1 MTIFVTVYQPL
12 HMNNLKLTFAFLL
25 ALSFGLASCEK
36 MDIEETETPGE
47 TEYGQK
53 DGKPVTFRIAKV
65 AQQEGEEAGNEM
77 PFTNL
82 TLLVRDQEGD
92 VVHQIVQSE
101 DDDDFGTLTMKL
113 DSGTYHAIVLAHNC
127 GKNINLTNNR
137 KEVPMPNDTVTGS
150 NLKVTDTF
158 WCNRLFVVGD
168 DNRSFELEL
177 ERIVA
182 KFRLEIHD
190 AMPEKVKTMRF
201 YYTGGSSTLNAEKG
215 VGCVNSRQKV
225 NIPVTE
231 DMVGKA
237 TAFEV
242 YTFPRAGSKTLK
254 MTVSALDAKDNTLYR
269 KEWSAVP
276 IAANEVAT
284 YGGSFFGGSD
294 VPEDG
299 DVTFDIIVD
308 DEWNDQIDESY

>member
-1 MTIFVTVYQPL
+1 MTIFVTVYQPP
-12 HMNNLKLTFAFLL
+12 HMNNLKMTVAFLL
-25 ALSFGLASCEK
+25 ALSFGMASCEK

-53 DGKPVTFRIAKV
+53 DGMPVTFRIAKT
-65 AQQEGEEAGNEM
+65 AQQADGGTETAA
-77 PFTNL
+77 FTNL
-82 TLLVRDQEGD
+82 TLLVRDQEGGIVD
-92 VVHQIVQSE
+92 QVVQTE
-101 DDDDFGTLTMKL
+101 GDDGFGTLVMKL

-127 GKNINLTNNR
+127 GKNITLADNR
-137 KEVPMPNDTVTGS
+137 EKVVMPNDTETGS
-150 NLKVTDTF
+150 YRKVTDTF

-215 VGCVNSRQKV
+215 VGIAKSEQTV

-242 YTFPRAGSKTLK
+242 YTFPRAGSESLK

-269 KEWSAVP
+269 KEWSHVP
-276 IAANEVAT
+276 IAANEVTT

-308 DEWNDQIDESY
+308 DEWDGQIDESY